1 MQRRR
6 QRGMCGGVPT
16 TARSS
21 IASSAGEVRGASH
34 RSRRKCATTL
44 VFVVVVVVAEVV
56 VRFEAAAVAQDIA
69 VVPQDVVQPSLI

>member
-44 VFVVVVVVAEVV
+44 LFVVVAEVV